1 MYKPSDYHFDKLP
14 SELALAAMFHF
25 VLAPSNVHDVAYC
38 IPKFPHFKAIG
49 ATRRSDELTLPV
61 SIIVVPS
68 TTTCTREGE

>member
-1 MYKPSDYHFDKLP
+1 MYKPSDYHSDKLP

-25 VLAPSNVHDVAYC
+25 VSAPSNVHDVAYC
-38 IPKFPHFKAIG
+38 IPKFPHFKANG